1 MYALKKVPK
10 TKRCHTAQKPSI
22 VFAHSFVVLVTITDH
37 FIKFISAGVDIR
49 LIKELYKEEIGA
61 FVGPGG
67 GGKKSKTKGRPE
79 SSGERYRY
87 DIQFGPKSAQATT
100 NRI

>member
-10 TKRCHTAQKPSI
+10 TKRCHTAQKSS
-22 VFAHSFVVLVTITDH
+22 FAFAYSFVVLVTITDH

-49 LIKELYKEEIGA
+49 LIEELYKEEIGA

-67 GGKKSKTKGRPE
+67 GGKNPQNLSNL
-79 SSGERYRY
+79 YNFIY
-87 DIQFGPKSAQATT
+87 IIDV
-100 NRI
+100 